1 MITATGVGSM
11 PGTDVREAIRT
22 VWGELPEL
30 PFLPELPGRGVTA
43 SMIGRTTAVITDLGF
58 DLQPAGW
65 RLTNA
70 PGIDHRRAM
79 SLLAQ
84 DLDAL
89 EELTQGYTGPLKLQ
103 LTGPLTMAA
112 ALERPRGDKVLGDI
126 GARRDLAQA
135 LGEGI
140 RRHLADVQRRVPGA
154 SLVLQLDEPA
164 LPAVLAGQALT
175 ASAAS
180 GGRLTLGIG
189 LSHQMVIEGMYG
201 YSFAKP
207 VRHMREYLTALVP
220 LCSGEPVD
228 FEGETLTAKI
238 GLAVPDAPPVP
249 VLVAALGPKMLEL
262 AAQRTAGTVT
272 WMTGPRTLA
281 EHTVPTITAAAEAAG
296 TGDMRVVGALP
307 VAVTDDPDAVRAR
320 AAKTFA
326 VYGMLPSYRAML
338 DREGAA

>member
-164 LPAVLAGQALT
+164 LPAVLAGQVPT
-175 ASAAS
+175 ASGFHRHRSVSAPQAS
-180 GGRLTLGIG
+180 ELIEETIVEGAVVHCCAGEVPIGLLYDAGAGGVSLDADLLAPSAYDELGTLLDRGARLYLGIVPVKDETVPTPRAIADRVLRLLDMIGYGPDEVADRLVLTPACG
-189 LSHQMVIEGMYG
+189 LAGVSTAHARTV
-201 YSFAKP
+201 
-207 VRHMREYLTALVP
+207 LTAL
-220 LCSGEPVD
+220 
-228 FEGETLTAKI
+228 
-238 GLAVPDAPPVP
+238 
-249 VLVAALGPKMLEL
+249 
-262 AAQRTAGTVT
+262 
-272 WMTGPRTLA
+272 
-281 EHTVPTITAAAEAAG
+281 
-296 TGDMRVVGALP
+296 
-307 VAVTDDPDAVRAR
+307 R
-320 AAKTFA
+320 AASALLNT
-326 VYGMLPSYRAML
+326 G
-338 DREGAA
+338 